1 MKRHSLNLSL
11 FSCIQIVNK
20 KGATDAAPPFE
31 QFKTSTMNN
40 RSKELAKGMLPY
52 SYTEYFIGILFQL
65 MKGDISELALL
76 KGCIGQIVGK

>member
-1 MKRHSLNLSL
+1 
-11 FSCIQIVNK
+11 
-20 KGATDAAPPFE
+20 
-31 QFKTSTMNN
+31 MNN

-76 KGCIGQIVGK
+76 KGYIGQIVGK